1 VKTTLTEVAPDAV
14 DAPHDDPAEDLDGDR
29 DDAAGETDQRTLG
42 PKVKLSVEVDEE
54 QFEEAIDAAFRKIG
68 REVRIQ
74 GFRPGKVPRKVLE
87 SRIGSGY
94 ARAQA
99 LEDALPEYYAEA
111 VRDNGVDVIASPEFE
126 LTGGEESGPVTFDAV
141 VEVRPS
147 ISVTGYSDIEVEI
160 PNPIPSDDEVQEQID
175 AQRLQSAELVDVE
188 RAAAEGDQVSIDI
201 DGSVEGESLP
211 GLNAEDFLYEVGS
224 GGIVDEVDA
233 QLTGTSAGDELS
245 FSAPHPV
252 QEDVEI
258 DFEITVK
265 VVKEQV
271 LPELTDEWVEENT
284 EHDTVEELRAQTSQR
299 MRMMRSFQANSAV
312 RENTATSLAELVTDP
327 VPDSLVNGQMSDQL
341 QQLAMSLQQ
350 QGMSI
355 EQWMQMSG
363 QDPES
368 FTGELREASERSAKV
383 DLALRAIG
391 VAEALEVDDD
401 DLDEELERL
410 AGQYETTV
418 DDIRH
423 QLEHGD
429 GLAPIRSEL
438 LKRKALEWL
447 VEEVKLV
454 DEDGTVIDRSDLE
467 LPVDEPTD
475 DQEEADVSEDSV
487 TEAESADVSQ
497 DSAEA
502 TPADAD
508 PSEEDDE

>member
-1 VKTTLTEVAPDAV
+1 MKTTLTELAPD
-14 DAPHDDPAEDLDGDR
+14 DADASADDV
-29 DDAAGETDQRTLG
+29 DDAAGETDQRTFG
-42 PKVKLSVEVDEE
+42 PKVKLSVEVDET
-54 QFEEAIDAAFRKIG
+54 QFEEAIDAAFKKIA

-126 LTGGEESGPVTFDAV
+126 LTGGEDAGPVTFDAV

-147 ISVTGYSDIEVEI
+147 ITVSGYADIEVEI
-160 PNPIPSDDEVQEQID
+160 PNPVPSDDEVQEQID
-175 AQRLQSAELVDVE
+175 AQRGQSADLVDVD
-188 RAAAEGDQVSIDI
+188 RAAEEGDQVSIDI

-211 GLNAEDFLYEVGS
+211 GLNAEDFMYEVGS
-224 GGIVDEVDA
+224 GGIVAEVDER
-233 QLTGTSAGDELS
+233 LTGASAGDELS

-252 QEDVEI
+252 QDDVEI

-284 EHDTVEELRAQTSQR
+284 EHDTVDELREQTAQR
-299 MRMMRSFQANSAV
+299 MRMMRAFQSNSAV

-355 EQWMQMSG
+355 EQWLQMSG

-368 FTGELREASERSAKV
+368 FTGDLKEASERSAKV

-391 VAEALEVDDD
+391 VAESLEVTDEDMG
-401 DLDEELERL
+401 EELERL
-410 AGQYETTV
+410 AAQYETGI
-418 DDIRH
+418 DEIRH

-447 VEEVKLV
+447 VDEVKLV
-454 DEDGTVIDRSDLE
+454 DPDGTVIDRSDLE
-467 LPVDEPTD
+467 LPVDESTD
-475 DQEEADVSEDSV
+475 DQEEADVL
-487 TEAESADVSQ
+487 EAESAEVPAADV
-497 DSAEA
+497 
-502 TPADAD
+502 D